1 MYLVSHPA
9 STPALKTIRIARASV
24 RIAAKRANRSVHGL
38 PGGLGRGG
46 VLQLEQTVIQAAA
59 GE

>member
-1 MYLVSHPA
+1 
-9 STPALKTIRIARASV
+9 V